1 MKLYFSIF
9 WRVCVHNAVC
19 FPGNTHSVLIRV
31 MLLTNDVFFLWEF
44 VLLNHVN
51 TTLAGNIGCTSRFV
65 DQRSYLKLE
74 LLTLDLYLR
83 TSNVYFTKISKID
96 CLTIDCVIYTNL
108 KFRISILPDLY
119 FQQSWAQNFD
129 IWSTLHLNRAT
140 WTIRLENHIEK
151 IGPCKS

>member
-65 DQRSYLKLE
+65 DQRSSVKLE
-74 LLTLDLYLR
+74 LLSLDLYLR
-83 TSNVYFTKISKID
+83 TSNVWFTGMWKINWLCDWYQYEIWIELVLCLTYNFNNCELKID
-96 CLTIDCVIYTNL
+96 
-108 KFRISILPDLY
+108 IS
-119 FQQSWAQNFD
+119 
-129 IWSTLHLNRAT
+129 STLHLNRAT